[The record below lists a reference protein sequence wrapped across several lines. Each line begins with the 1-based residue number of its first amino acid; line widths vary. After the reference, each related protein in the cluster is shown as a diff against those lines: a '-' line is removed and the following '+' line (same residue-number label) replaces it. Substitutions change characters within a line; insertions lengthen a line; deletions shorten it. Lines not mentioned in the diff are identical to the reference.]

1 MLLSTRN
8 MYTAF
13 LSVCGSSDG
22 EFWWVSIPPAPLGVL
37 SLPRCWVNP
46 GPISQTLS
54 KPWGGL
60 HGWGGGGRQWWVL
73 EPSTQCWSIPGVTLG
88 ALSCGHFLSLLRLC
102 PWVRI
107 DQWLQSR
114 LWNQN
119 PSSKAQLFLLLC
131 DLGNLLHFFSTQFLF
146 LGADKCSSFSWLTG
160 LWPSY
165 ASVSFFAKWC

>member
-1 MLLSTRN
+1 MVS
-8 MYTAF
+8 F
-13 LSVCGSSDG
+13 G
-22 EFWWVSIPPAPLGVL
+22 EFPSLQLHLVCSAYPDAESILAQSARL
-37 SLPRCWVNP
+37 SL
-46 GPISQTLS
+46 SHE
-54 KPWGGL
+54 GGCM
-60 HGWGGGGRQWWVL
+60 GEEGEEGSGESVL

-107 DQWLQSR
+107 DQWLQSS

-131 DLGNLLHFFSTQFLF
+131 GLGNLLHFFSTQFLF

-165 ASVSFFAKWC
+165 ASVSFFVKWC